1 MKKILLLI
9 IFILLLT
16 GCGAEPIS
24 GDNNNEASYYI
35 QDSAGFSF
43 YVDKKTCIEYII
55 YQNGYQGGITS
66 RLNTD
71 GTLKLNETCLK
82 NKEWL
87 NELDRIMG

>member
-16 GCGAEPIS
+16 GCGAEPI
-24 GDNNNEASYYI
+24 NEASYYI
-35 QDSAGFSF
+35 QDSAKFSF
-43 YVDKKTCIEYII
+43 YVDKNTCVEYII

-82 NKEWL
+82 NKE
-87 NELDRIMG
+87 

>member
-24 GDNNNEASYYI
+24 KTETKILTYYI
-35 QDSAGFSF
+35 QDSMNFDF
-43 YVDKKTCIEYII
+43 YVDKESCIEYII
-55 YQNGYQGGITS
+55 FSGRYKGGITP

-71 GTLKLNETCLK
+71 GTLKLNEICLK
-82 NKEWL
+82 NKE
-87 NELDRIMG
+87 

>member
-9 IFILLLT
+9 ILTLFLT

-24 GDNNNEASYYI
+24 EDNNNETSYYI
-35 QDSAGFSF
+35 QGSIKFRF
-43 YVDKKTCIEYII
+43 YVDKNTCIEYII
-55 YQNGYQGGITS
+55 YRSGYKGGITP

-82 NKEWL
+82 NKE
-87 NELDRIMG
+87 

>member
-24 GDNNNEASYYI
+24 KTETKNLTYYI
-35 QDSAGFSF
+35 QDSMNFDF
-43 YVDKKTCIEYII
+43 YIDKETCIEYII
-55 YQNGYQGGITS
+55 FSGEYKGGITP

-71 GTLKLNETCLK
+71 GTLKLNEICLK
-82 NKEWL
+82 NIGL
-87 NELDRIMG
+87 N